1 MRSVLLV
8 FVLALITIAYATL
21 TSAEVSHTATPDPVT
36 AAIAHGLKRG

>member
-36 AAIAHGLKRG
+36 SGYRPGLKRG